1 MMRNSPTPR
10 PARSGTIDTV
20 IRLAFLFL
28 SGMSVAW
35 GAPAGSY
42 TTIFTVPKAPD
53 CIPAGKAGFKDDL
66 CMKSEVGR
74 VSIVEESTAEIL
86 ADCEF
91 NGHDSVTT
99 APKPGESYSCERKV
113 DARSGATEIRVYS
126 KQANL
131 PILHVYHLI
140 VRDGAAQ
147 GIWQDSFAKASD
159 GVAHAPDGKAYA
171 DPYAKPELK
180 FAGHKQFFMVA
191 KKGGI
196 KRVNEAVGK
205 LTAAGYDAVMRR
217 FANGIGEI
225 DVYDTFDGRAL
236 IEERI
241 LKKDN
246 WKPRKDR
253 ASTRGN
259 KGTYDSDRY
268 RFKGTEKVGKF
279 DVVVEGESV
288 GGLYGEWNVT
298 WNAVSSSPGAKTAM
312 SMQEK
317 VQTSDAPGS
326 HGDLKGQGTVVQSI
340 KWDEFSAE
348 HKGTMSVKGTAT
360 IGGTDDKPT
369 ITLTF
374 TEFSID
380 MTGRAS
386 AGDEDFD
393 VSAEMSGAGNRAER
407 AATVTGTG
415 GGAAYKS
422 YPYFTAKPKTYEV
435 EVIK

>member
-1 MMRNSPTPR
+1 MATNSGHGRT
-10 PARSGTIDTV
+10 TICRALG
-20 IRLAFLFL
+20 IAFRLAFLL
-28 SGMSVAW
+28 VAGHSVA
-35 GAPAGSY
+35 GAAPAGSY
-42 TTIFTVPKAPD
+42 TTIFVIPKAPD
-53 CIPAGKAGFKDDL
+53 CIPAGKAGFKQDV
-66 CMKSEVGR
+66 CMASEVGR
-74 VSIVEESTAEIL
+74 VSIIEESTAEVL

-91 NGHDSVTT
+91 KGRDLVN
-99 APKPGESYSCERKV
+99 APAKPGESFSCERKR
-113 DARSGATEIRVYS
+113 DAASGITEVRIRS
-126 KQANL
+126 KHANL
-131 PILHVYHLI
+131 PILRVSHLI
-140 VRDGAAQ
+140 VRDGTTQ
-147 GIWQDSFAKASD
+147 GLWQESFAKAAD
-159 GVAHAPDGKAYA
+159 GVVHAPDGKAYA
-171 DPYAKPELK
+171 DPYARQELK

-196 KRVNEAVGK
+196 KRVNAVVGK

-217 FANGIGEI
+217 FADGIGEI
-225 DVYDTFDGRAL
+225 NVYDTFDGRAL

-259 KGTYDSDRY
+259 KGTYDADRY
-268 RFKGTEKVGKF
+268 RFKGTEKAGNF
-279 DVVVEGESV
+279 NVVVEGESV

-298 WNAVSSSPGAKTAM
+298 WNAVSSSPGAKTTM
-312 SMQEK
+312 SMKEK

-340 KWDEFSAE
+340 QWDEFSAE
-348 HKGTMSVKGTAT
+348 HKGTMSVRGTAT
-360 IGGTDDKPT
+360 IGGTDEKPT

-380 MTGRAS
+380 MTGRMS
-386 AGDEDFD
+386 AQDEDFD

-407 AATVTGTG
+407 ATTVTGRG
-415 GGAAYKS
+415 EGVAYKS
-422 YPYFTAKPKTYEV
+422 YPYFTAKPKTYVV